1 MAETMTVEGLEFVM
15 ENRAVGE
22 DGGPSIRVQG
32 AVEGRPVEMLR
43 FDMFFK
49 VPHYHYDP
57 NGTDLRYDLD
67 PLTHGDTIG
76 WVMEQFRERL
86 PQMVAQ
92 AGYQAL
98 SEAIDQ
104 GAVAAALP
112 EIERRWRALPM
123 TSSAG

>member
-92 AGYQAL
+92 RATRRCPRPLIRGRW
-98 SEAIDQ
+98 
-104 GAVAAALP
+104 LP
-112 EIERRWRALPM
+112 PCRR
-123 TSSAG
+123 SSDDGGLFQ